1 MVRHCCLIKITF
13 PGSDRNDH
21 EQKNMESKFEELI
34 GSFGEG
40 QVGLSEHFLSQDL
53 ACALQQNLLNLDS
66 ADRLKAAGIGNQLL
80 KDPGQDKR
88 GDKIFWI
95 EKDTL
100 NVHERK
106 FLAQVEAFI
115 VYLNNTC
122 YTGINAYEFHYAL
135 YETGSSYRRH
145 LDQFKNN
152 SDRKY
157 SLISYLNTD
166 WQESDGGELLIYQS
180 ESIEKVIPTMQKAIF
195 FKSDALEH
203 EVRISSRPRMSIT
216 GWLKSS

>member
-1 MVRHCCLIKITF
+1 MVR
-13 PGSDRNDH
+13 
-21 EQKNMESKFEELI
+21 KFEELI

-40 QVGLSEHFLSQDL
+40 QVGLSEYFLSKEL
-53 ACALQQNLLNLDS
+53 AYGLRQNLLNLDN
-66 ADRLKAAGIGNQLL
+66 ADKLKPAGIGNQYL
-80 KDPGQDKR
+80 KDPGQNKR

-95 EKDTL
+95 ENSTP
-100 NVHERK
+100 NPFERE
-106 FLAQVEAFI
+106 FLSQVEAFI

-135 YETGSSYRRH
+135 YETGSSYKRH

-166 WQESDGGELLIYQS
+166 WLETDGGQLWVYRKDL
-180 ESIEKVIPTMQKAIF
+180 IEKIRPTMQKAIF
-195 FKSDALEH
+195 FKSDSLEH
-203 EVRISSRPRMSIT
+203 EVRRSSRPRMSIT
-216 GWLKSS
+216 GWLKSC